1 MLKRVKQF
9 GTTLLEIE
17 IYFAIVAVA
26 LLFGMTFLIQIFNAS
41 QISSNFHELQSNI
54 NFISNKLLHTIQ
66 NASSIDDD
74 NSNFN
79 NLNGELTLNMS
90 NAALSPTSFY
100 LNQNNLLMSEGSGAD
115 VQLNS
120 ELVKINSFQ
129 IHKVTYN
136 KAPDHII
143 IDIEIA
149 PLNSDIEQ
157 YSKVRSVHLSA
168 SLKNL

>member
-1 MLKRVKQF
+1 MFKRIKKT

-54 NFISNKLLHTIQ
+54 NFISNKLLNTIQ
-66 NASSIDDD
+66 DAGSIDNNSSTFD
-74 NSNFN
+74 NA
-79 NLNGELTLNMS
+79 NGELTLTMPT
-90 NAALSPTSFY
+90 AALSPTSFY
-100 LNQNNLLMSEGSGAD
+100 LDQNNLLMTAGTGAAI
-115 VQLNS
+115 QLNS

-136 KAPDHII
+136 KAPDHVI

-149 PLNSDIEQ
+149 PLNADIQQ